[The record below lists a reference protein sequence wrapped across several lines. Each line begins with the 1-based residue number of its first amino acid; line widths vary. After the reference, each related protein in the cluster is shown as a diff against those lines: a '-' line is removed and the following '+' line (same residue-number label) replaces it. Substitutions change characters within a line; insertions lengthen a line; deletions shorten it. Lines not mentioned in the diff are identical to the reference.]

1 MGGQFRGIFSVEIG
15 DRLGNQI
22 LEAANGEL
30 EPELAAKD
38 GQAVAV
44 ECGKNGGGQRNQ
56 TEQDNGKDNLAN
68 LALRDQLID
77 HPLHEDGGNQGNQLN
92 GQKDDCREGGVSPKA
107 RQRLDDLTAHL
118 PFSRYCVHGKTSQ
131 NRKGILHFKRKK

>member
-22 LEAANGEL
+22 LEAADSEL
-30 EPELAAKD
+30 EPELAAED

-44 ECGKNGGGQRNQ
+44 ECGKGGGGQGDH
-56 TEQDNGKDNLAN
+56 TEQHNGENNLAD

-77 HPLHEDGGNQGNQLN
+77 YPLHEDGGNQGNQLN
-92 GQKDDCREGGVSPKA
+92 SQKDDCREGGISPKA

-118 PFSRYCVHGKTSQ
+118 PFGRCCVHGKTSQ